1 VEQFTRAVREPW
13 GVMPSYTEQQLS
25 DSNMRD
31 LVAYFAMLPSVAE
44 PARWRILVPEGAPQ
58 GQQLLIATWG
68 CGQCHGPVAAMMRM
82 VAGGEG
88 GDYAWFMRRVY
99 DHTSTMPAHEPDPRM
114 GNYSRARVPE
124 PFLQELWRYLSVD
137 LGLRAFVRAQI
148 SAGVP
153 SADGVTYTLTV
164 ENRGTP
170 GLGLTAEDLSL
181 ALTLPE
187 GATVGST
194 TGADYQ
200 GIRRDQRT
208 NADMAVWKLAGLA
221 PPDRRT
227 YTITLSGTVPV
238 GAALTGSVSWTRPP
252 LRGGAPDT
260 VAVLPPPRPQ

>member
-1 VEQFTRAVREPW
+1 
-13 GVMPSYTEQQLS
+13 
-25 DSNMRD
+25 
-31 LVAYFAMLPSVAE
+31 
-44 PARWRILVPEGAPQ
+44 
-58 GQQLLIATWG
+58 
-68 CGQCHGPVAAMMRM
+68 MMRM

-99 DHTSTMPAHEPDPRM
+99 EHTSTMPAHEPDPRM